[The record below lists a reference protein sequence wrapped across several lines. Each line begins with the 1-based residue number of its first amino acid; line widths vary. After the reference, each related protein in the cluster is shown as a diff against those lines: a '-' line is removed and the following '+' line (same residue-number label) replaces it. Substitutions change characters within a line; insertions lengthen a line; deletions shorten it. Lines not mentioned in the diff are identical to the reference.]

1 MERLN
6 DETILAALI
15 SCGSV
20 RRAAKVADC
29 SETTIRARLADTEF
43 KAQYTVAKAAIL
55 DEACDALT
63 ARLTRAI
70 DTLCDVLDNT
80 ENAATVRV
88 SAADALLRH
97 GLRYVEVAN
106 IIARLAVL
114 EAKAQEEQHERNY

>member
-29 SETTIRARLADTEF
+29 SETTIRTRLTDGEF
-43 KAQYTVAKAAIL
+43 KAQYTAAKAAIL

-80 ENAATVRV
+80 ENAATMRLSAVEAVLRRYLRYLEARFIILTRQTRQKPH
-88 SAADALLRH
+88 SAAR
-97 GLRYVEVAN
+97 
-106 IIARLAVL
+106 
-114 EAKAQEEQHERNY
+114 

>member
-6 DETILAALI
+6 DETILASLI

-20 RRAAKVADC
+20 RRAAKAAEC

-43 KAQYTVAKAAIL
+43 KAQYTVAKTAIL

-70 DTLCDVLDNT
+70 DTLCDVLDNA

-97 GLRYVEVAN
+97 GLRYIEVAN
-106 IIARLAVL
+106 ILPRLSAL
-114 EAKAQEEQHERNY
+114 EVKAQEK